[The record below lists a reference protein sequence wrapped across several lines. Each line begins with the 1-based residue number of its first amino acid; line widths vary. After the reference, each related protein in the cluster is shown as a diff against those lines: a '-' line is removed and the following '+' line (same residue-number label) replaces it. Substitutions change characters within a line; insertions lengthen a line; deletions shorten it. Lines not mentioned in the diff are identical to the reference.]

1 VGPAPVGT
9 GVGGLVTP
17 VLDGTGVGV
26 APMEGV
32 AVMVGLAVGV
42 TVMLGVGVGVG
53 VAPPRTKI
61 SVVGGIPM
69 CIGRLIDV
77 ITRVITIRVLVPCSI
92 RTSLR
97 TICEESIQAR
107 NLVMLMPLFIT
118 DRKLVCICE
127 FRLPITLESM

>member
-1 VGPAPVGT
+1 M
-9 GVGGLVTP
+9 LVTP
-17 VLDGTGVGV
+17 VLVVPGVGV
-26 APMEGV
+26 APMVGV
-32 AVMVGLAVGV
+32 VVTVGWTVGV

-61 SVVGGIPM
+61 SVVDGIPM
-69 CIGRLIDV
+69 CIGWLIDV

-107 NLVMLMPLFIT
+107 NLVMLMPLFII
-118 DRKLVCICE
+118 DWKLGCICE
-127 FRLPITLESM
+127 FRLPSTLESM

>member
-1 VGPAPVGT
+1 MGPAPVGT

-17 VLDGTGVGV
+17 VLDGIGVGV

-42 TVMLGVGVGVG
+42 TVMLGVGVGV
-53 VAPPRTKI
+53 APPRTKI
-61 SVVGGIPM
+61 SVVGGMPM

-92 RTSLR
+92 KTSLR